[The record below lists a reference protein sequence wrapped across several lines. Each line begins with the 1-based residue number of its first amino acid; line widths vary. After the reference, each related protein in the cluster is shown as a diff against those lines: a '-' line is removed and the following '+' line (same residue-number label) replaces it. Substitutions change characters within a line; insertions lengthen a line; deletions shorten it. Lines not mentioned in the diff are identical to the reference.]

1 MVNLMFIGNGMD
13 RAISRKNS
21 QKSLAKNVQSK
32 NVILN
37 SCTLSISPGLGINK
51 SVLNGKI
58 VSL

>member
-1 MVNLMFIGNGMD
+1 MVNLMFIGNGLD
-13 RAISRKNS
+13 RAISRKKS
-21 QKSLAKNVQSK
+21 QKSLAKNIQPK

-37 SCTLSISPGLGINK
+37 SCTLSIFPGLGINK